1 MPSQTKYAS
10 IQSLN
15 NHQQSIAVMND
26 DTETWLKALQKA
38 PLAANQR
45 TLAKKLGFS
54 VGKTNYIL
62 KALIAKGH
70 LKAERFINS
79 NNKRAYRYVLT
90 PSGLQT
96 RIKLAEKFIQRKK
109 EEYEALQRELE
120 ELKAKHSQ

>member
-1 MPSQTKYAS
+1 M
-10 IQSLN
+10 
-15 NHQQSIAVMND
+15 NH

-96 RIKLAEKFIQRKK
+96 RIKLTEKFTPTQKAQ
-109 EEYEALQRELE
+109 YVAMQRESE
-120 ELKAKHSQ
+120 A

>member
-1 MPSQTKYAS
+1 
-10 IQSLN
+10 
-15 NHQQSIAVMND
+15 MNC
-26 DTETWLKALQKA
+26 DTETHLKTLQNA

-62 KALIAKGH
+62 KALIEKGH

-90 PSGLQT
+90 PSGLQA
-96 RIKLAEKFIQRKK
+96 RIKLTEKFIKRKK
-109 EEYEALQRELE
+109 VEYEALQRELE
-120 ELKAKHSQ
+120 ELKAEHSQ

>member
-1 MPSQTKYAS
+1 AKKPSSSSRTDLKPSNNATKSTCWIKAKSLTKAATQNCCTRTRCLGKWRGMPSQTKYAS

-62 KALIAKGH
+62 K
-70 LKAERFINS
+70 
-79 NNKRAYRYVLT
+79 
-90 PSGLQT
+90 
-96 RIKLAEKFIQRKK
+96 
-109 EEYEALQRELE
+109 
-120 ELKAKHSQ
+120 

>member
-1 MPSQTKYAS
+1 
-10 IQSLN
+10 
-15 NHQQSIAVMND
+15 MNS
-26 DTETWLKALQKA
+26 DTETHFKALQKA
-38 PLAANQR
+38 PLATNQR

-79 NNKRAYRYVLT
+79 SNKLAYRYVLT

-96 RIKLAEKFIQRKK
+96 RIKLTEKFIQTTKA
-109 EEYEALQRELE
+109 EHEALKRELE
-120 ELKAKHSQ
+120 ELKAEHSQ

>member
-15 NHQQSIAVMND
+15 NHHQPLAVMNH

-38 PLAANQR
+38 PLATNQR

-79 NNKRAYRYVLT
+79 SNKRAYRYVLT
-90 PSGLQT
+90 PSGLH
-96 RIKLAEKFIQRKK
+96 RS
-109 EEYEALQRELE
+109 EEHTSGLQSR
-120 ELKAKHSQ
+120 